1 MNQSKLTRVRSWL
14 FTPATRPDRFDKAAA
29 SGADVS
35 IIDLEDS
42 VAPAD
47 KVEARRTAL
56 SHLAQPAAGSSGRA
70 LRINGLETRFGLAD
84 LQAFLESSAS
94 PDYLVLPKTESA
106 AHLQILDRLLAE
118 AGKDTR
124 LVALIESAQGL
135 AACEAIA
142 AATPRLEALLFG
154 AADMSADLGAGTAW
168 APLAYARSRLVAAC
182 ALAGVLAIDS
192 PFFDVK
198 DHEGLAQETSQAIAQ
213 GFAGKAAIHPNQIA
227 PINAALTPRP
237 EEVDRARAI
246 LAENAKGV
254 GVVQGQMVD
263 EAVARM
269 ARRILIAAGEK
280 VPGSGS
286 SH

>member
-1 MNQSKLTRVRSWL
+1 V
-14 FTPATRPDRFDKAAA
+14 
-29 SGADVS
+29 
-35 IIDLEDS
+35 
-42 VAPAD
+42 
-47 KVEARRTAL
+47 
-56 SHLAQPAAGSSGRA
+56 
-70 LRINGLETRFGLAD
+70 AD
-84 LQAFLESSAS
+84 LQALLESEAS

-118 AGKDTR
+118 ASKVTR

-135 AACEAIA
+135 AAVEEIA
-142 AATPRLEALLFG
+142 ASTPRLTALLFG

-168 APLAYARSRLVAAC
+168 APLVYARARLVAAC

-198 DHEGLAQETSQAIAQ
+198 SHEGLTQETSQAIAL

-237 EEVDRARAI
+237 DEVARARAI

-263 EAVARM
+263 EAIARK
-269 ARRILIAAGEK
+269 ARRILAAAGEST
-280 VPGSGS
+280 SGNPS
-286 SH
+286 SQSTSARR

>member
-1 MNQSKLTRVRSWL
+1 MNESRVTRVRSWL

-42 VAPAD
+42 VAPGD
-47 KVEARRTAL
+47 KAEARRAAITHL
-56 SHLAQPAAGSSGRA
+56 SQPAAGSCMRA
-70 LRINGLETRFGLAD
+70 LRMNGLDRRFGLAD
-84 LQAFLESSAS
+84 LQALLESSVC

-118 AGKDTR
+118 AGKATR
-124 LVALIESAQGL
+124 LVALIESVQGL
-135 AACEAIA
+135 AAAEAIA
-142 AATPRLEALLFG
+142 TSTPRLEALLFG

-198 DHEGLAQETSQAIAQ
+198 DHEGLTQETTQAVAL
-213 GFAGKAAIHPNQIA
+213 GFVGKAAIHPSQIA
-227 PINAALTPRP
+227 PINAALTPSP
-237 EEVDRARAI
+237 DAIARAREI

-254 GVVQGQMVD
+254 GVVRGQMVD
-263 EAVARM
+263 EAIARK
-269 ARRILIAAGEK
+269 ARRILAAAGETIPESK
-280 VPGSGS
+280 PS
-286 SH
+286 

>member
-47 KVEARRTAL
+47 KAEARRTAL
-56 SHLAQPAAGSSGRA
+56 AHLAQPAAGSCARA
-70 LRINGLETRFGLAD
+70 LRMNGLETRFGLAD
-84 LQAFLESSAS
+84 LQTLLESSAC
-94 PDYLVLPKTESA
+94 PDYLVLPKTETA
-106 AHLQILDRLLAE
+106 THLQILDRLLAE
-118 AGKDTR
+118 VGKATR

-142 AATPRLEALLFG
+142 ASTPRVEALLFG

-168 APLAYARSRLVAAC
+168 APLAYSRSRLVVAC
-182 ALAGVLAIDS
+182 ALAGVSAIDS

-198 DHEGLAQETSQAIAQ
+198 DHESLTQETSQAVAL

-237 EEVDRARAI
+237 EEVARARAI
-246 LAENAKGV
+246 LVENAKGV

-263 EAVARM
+263 EAIARK
-269 ARRILIAAGEK
+269 ARRILAAAGETIPENK
-280 VPGSGS
+280 PS
-286 SH
+286 

>member
-1 MNQSKLTRVRSWL
+1 MNQTKSTQIRSWL
-14 FTPATRPDRFDKAAA
+14 FTPATRPDRFAKAVA
-29 SGADVS
+29 SGADVY

-47 KVEARRTAL
+47 KAMARQTAL
-56 SHLAQPAAGSSGRA
+56 GYLTQPAAGSSGRA
-70 LRINGLETRFGLAD
+70 LRMNGLETCFGLAD
-84 LQAFLESSAS
+84 LQALLESSAC
-94 PDYLVLPKTESA
+94 PDYLVLPKSESA

-118 AGKDTR
+118 AGKATR
-124 LVALIESAQGL
+124 LVALIESARGL
-135 AACEAIA
+135 AAACEIA

-154 AADMSADLGAGTAW
+154 AADMSADIGAATAW

-198 DHEGLAQETSQAIAQ
+198 DHDGLIQETAQAVAL

-227 PINAALTPRP
+227 AINAALTPRP
-237 EEVDRARAI
+237 EEVARAHAI

-263 EAVARM
+263 EAIARK
-269 ARRILIAAGEK
+269 ARRILAAAGETIPEK
-280 VPGSGS
+280 LS
-286 SH
+286 